1 MHGNSASTDTVEVP
15 QWPRWRGL
23 PGEERR
29 PKLAAGN
36 LLGTDGEFESKRG
49 FNFVNRAAVELSG
62 EYARTGKGACHV
74 FDGDRNFI
82 ARGIPARG
90 GRPFKLTGW
99 FRSCEPQ
106 GSARRQIN
114 WSKQGKLLKFDLKTP
129 KITGEY
135 QQLTLEGVI
144 PEGAEN
150 GLLIITSPGGGM
162 YIDDLDY
169 RIGE

>member
-1 MHGNSASTDTVEVP
+1 MVHALGLHGVGDVCSFH
-15 QWPRWRGL
+15 
-23 PGEERR
+23 
-29 PKLAAGN
+29 AGGN
-36 LLGTDGEFESKRG
+36 EGQRFHG
-49 FNFVNRAAVELSG
+49 
-62 EYARTGKGACHV
+62 
-74 FDGDRNFI
+74 
-82 ARGIPARG
+82 
-90 GRPFKLTGW
+90 
-99 FRSCEPQ
+99 
-106 GSARRQIN
+106 GSARLQIN

>member
-1 MHGNSASTDTVEVP
+1 M
-15 QWPRWRGL
+15 
-23 PGEERR
+23 
-29 PKLAAGN
+29 
-36 LLGTDGEFESKRG
+36 
-49 FNFVNRAAVELSG
+49 
-62 EYARTGKGACHV
+62 
-74 FDGDRNFI
+74 
-82 ARGIPARG
+82 
-90 GRPFKLTGW
+90 
-99 FRSCEPQ
+99 
-106 GSARRQIN
+106 
-114 WSKQGKLLKFDLKTP
+114 KFDLKTP